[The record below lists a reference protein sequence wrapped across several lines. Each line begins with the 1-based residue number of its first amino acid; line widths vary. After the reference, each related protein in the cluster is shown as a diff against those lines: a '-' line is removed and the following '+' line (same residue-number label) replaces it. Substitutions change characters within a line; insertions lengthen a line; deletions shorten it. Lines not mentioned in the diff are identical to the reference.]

1 MIYLTSD
8 IHGHIRLPYLKGLL
22 QNIPLQKDDYLIIL
36 GDAGIVW
43 IKTEHK
49 EVRDFY
55 NSLPNITLFLDGNH
69 ENFDLLE
76 QYEEQN
82 FFGGKAQKIS
92 DKIYRLMRGCIFS
105 FDNTKIFVFGGGFSV
120 KKLDGTSPISVWDQE
135 MPNEQEYERGITNLK
150 QCGNRVDY
158 VLTHVAPTSV
168 AERIG
173 ANLVPQERILND
185 YLETIK
191 DTVEYRKWYFGH
203 YHVDKDV
210 GKFSTV
216 YNRLLTLGENQK

>member
-43 IKTEHK
+43 SKTEHI
-49 EVRDFY
+49 EVREFY
-55 NSLPNITLFLDGNH
+55 NSLPNTTLFLDGNH

-76 QYEEQN
+76 QYEAQN
-82 FFGGKAQKIS
+82 FLGGKAQKIS
-92 DKIYRLMRGCIFS
+92 DKIYRLMRGYVFL
-105 FDNTKIFVFGGGFSV
+105 FNNTRAFVFGGGFSA
-120 KKLDGTSPISVWDQE
+120 KKLDGTSPIFVWDQE

-150 QCGNRVDY
+150 QCGNHVDY
-158 VLTHVAPTSV
+158 VFTHVAPTSV

-173 ANLVPQERILND
+173 ANLVSQERILND
-185 YLETIK
+185 YFEAIK
-191 DTVEYRKWYFGH
+191 DAIEYRKWYFGH
-203 YHVDKDV
+203 YHLDKDV
-210 GKFSTV
+210 GKFTAV
-216 YNRLLTLGENQK
+216 YNRILTLGE